1 MLTILIKAYCANI
14 VVDIRPIY
22 LNKRYLIPN
31 NIYDLDKTY
40 FCLAK
45 IMLLKIALH
54 KLNQLPG

>member
-54 KLNQLPG
+54 KLN